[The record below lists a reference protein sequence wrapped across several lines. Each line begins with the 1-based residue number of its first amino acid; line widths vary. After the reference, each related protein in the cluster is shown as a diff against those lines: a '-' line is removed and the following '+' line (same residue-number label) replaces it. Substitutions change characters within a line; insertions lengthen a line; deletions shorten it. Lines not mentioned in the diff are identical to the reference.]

1 MTSSPHFRIRIA
13 PEQSLLHV
21 DVTLHVHDGDTF
33 FLPVWIPGSYLIR
46 EFERAIQDLTLTSL
60 SPTKVRLERLNKAA
74 WRIHADGPTDVCLR
88 YDIYGHELSVRSAHI
103 DPTHAFFNGANVC
116 VCLERL
122 RTSPHRVS
130 IEAPDDWTSFVSLPH
145 EGQTFVAED
154 YVHLADTAFEIGPHP
169 HHEFD
174 VDGIRHRMIFWGSEG
189 LPLQLPALEE
199 DTRAIIQQ
207 NRDTFGRPLPYERYD
222 IIFHITPEV
231 RGGLEHRDST
241 TLATPWH
248 FFESEEGYLDM
259 LTLIAHEHFHAYN
272 GRRLAPA
279 SLEHINFREEN
290 YTTELWVIEGFTSY
304 FDELNTYKAGK
315 MTYAQWLDRTAK
327 ALTRLHQTYGR
338 LRQPLTEASFDA
350 WIRLYRP
357 YEHTRNQTVSY
368 YLKGSLVAM
377 AMDLRMQ
384 QVTEGARGLKDVL
397 QELWAQWADKG
408 IHYTI
413 DSVLKIV
420 RTCTDERIAQEFRD
434 WITGTKE
441 PPYRELL
448 EQRGVIW
455 EEVTSDPPVIGATF
469 DLGGSSP
476 VVASIDEHCAHA
488 FRELLPGDELVA
500 IDGRRVRSAT
510 LSARLKAIVGD
521 EPTQHRWTV
530 FQLERLREIEVTLVK
545 QKEIRLREPAQ

>member
-1 MTSSPHFRIRIA
+1 MTQEPHFHVRIDPTA
-13 PEQSLLHV
+13 SLLHIEIS
-21 DVTLHVHDGDTF
+21 LAIEDGDTF

-46 EFERAIQDLTLTSL
+46 EFERAIQDLRIESL
-60 SPTKVRLERLNKAA
+60 SDAKVRLSREDKTT
-74 WRIHADGPTDVCLR
+74 WRIHASAATEVTLR
-88 YDIYGHELSVRSAHI
+88 YSIYGHELSVRSAHI
-103 DPTHAFFNGANVC
+103 DHTHAFFNGANALVC
-116 VCLERL
+116 FERFKDC
-122 RTSPHRVS
+122 RQHVS
-130 IEAPDDWTSFVSLPH
+130 ITAPEGWISFVSLPEDRH
-145 EGQTFVAED
+145 AFVADD

-169 HHEFD
+169 HHAFE
-174 VDGIRHRMIFWGSEG
+174 VDGVPHRMIFWGSEG
-189 LPLQLPALEE
+189 LPLRLPALEE

-279 SLEHINFREEN
+279 SLEHVDFTREN

-397 QELWAQWADKG
+397 QELWARWADANVL
-408 IHYTI
+408 YTI

-420 RTCTDERIAQEFRD
+420 RTYTDERIAQEFRD
-434 WITGTKE
+434 WITGTEE
-441 PPYRELL
+441 PPYKELL

-469 DLGGSSP
+469 DLSGSSP

-510 LSARLKAIVGD
+510 FSARLKAIVGD
-521 EPTQHRWTV
+521 EPTQHRLTV

-545 QKEIRLREPAQ
+545 QREIRLRAQEP